1 MNETRGMGR
10 QRRALV
16 ARARALR
23 VTALA
28 ATLAGLAALATLAA
42 LAALSGCNPTL
53 PEPPAGTTR
62 AFDVQGAKALRDGA
76 MPDGVERA
84 DPSGGL
90 GSTGFRPAGREVP
103 VGDDGVP
110 ALEVDGGRLSLEVCA
125 DNIIRVAYARDAAFF
140 TRPSL
145 MASPRRCDPGDARV
159 ASNRAELTLR
169 TARLGVRVQRRS
181 GRVSFHDAHG
191 RLILVEKPHGR
202 TLTPATLYDQPAQ
215 SVRQEWLPNP
225 GESLYGLGQRQDGLL
240 DIRGHDLE
248 LKQYNTQIAVPFLVS
263 SRGYG
268 ILWDNTSFSR
278 FGDLRPFEPIPG
290 TLGLYTPAGDGNVD
304 SATGSVDWTGD
315 IVAPTTGDYQFE
327 TYSGGDIKLWIDDRL
342 VINHWRQGWLP
353 STDVARVHLE
363 AGQSARVRLAWTAD
377 IGVNIL
383 RLLWKTPT
391 PEPSTSLWSK
401 VGDGIDYYFVY
412 GPRLDDVIG
421 GYRQITGPAPM
432 MPSWAF
438 GLFQSRE
445 RYQTQQDSLTV
456 AAGFRSRGAPVD
468 VIVQDWQYWTV
479 DAWGSHLFDPI
490 RFPDPDGWIDALHD
504 TYHTRLMISVWP
516 KFYRGSQNFDEL
528 RAGGFLF
535 ERNLI
540 EGKIDFLGYPFTYYD
555 AFDPGARA
563 LYWEQMRRH
572 LFVRGVDAWWMD
584 ATEPEIVE
592 GPYPTPR
599 AQLETFEGYMHPTA
613 LGSGA
618 SVLNAYSLVNSEAV
632 YAGQRAA
639 APDQRVFILTRNGF
653 AGQQRYAAASWSG
666 DISSTWTAFQKQI
679 PAGLSFSL
687 SGIPYWT
694 VDSGGFSVPPWFAY
708 DPTPERVLEWNELN
722 TRWFQYATFLPLLRV
737 HGQFPLR
744 EMWEFGGDDSPSYH
758 AMLFFDR
765 LRYRMQ
771 PYLYSLAGAVT
782 HEGGTLLRPLVMD
795 HPHDEAARD
804 VRDQFGLGPSLMVSP
819 VTAYLARTRPVYL
832 PSSTTWYDL
841 WTGEAFTGGQT
852 ISAAAPYESIP
863 VHVPAGSILPF
874 GPELQYTREKPAD
887 PIVLYVYAGADG
899 AFTLYEDDGTTYGY
913 ERGEWAR
920 IAIHWDDAA
929 HTLRIGAREGA
940 FPGMLAERTFE
951 VVLVTPTKG
960 VGFSFSPVADAVIR
974 HAGEALEVQVE

>member
-1 MNETRGMGR
+1 MMMTRGMDR
-10 QRRALV
+10 QRRTLV

-23 VTALA
+23 ITALA
-28 ATLAGLAALATLAA
+28 AALAGLAAIATFATLVS
-42 LAALSGCNPTL
+42 LAGCSPVE
-53 PEPPAGTTR
+53 PEPWAGTTR
-62 AFDVQGAKALRDGA
+62 AFDTREGGERGDGA
-76 MPDGVERA
+76 VGGDARSQTNA
-84 DPSGGL
+84 DAA
-90 GSTGFRPAGREVP
+90 GFRPAGREVP
-103 VGDDGVP
+103 VGDSGVP
-110 ALEVDGGRLSLEVCA
+110 RVEVDGGQLALEVCA
-125 DNIIRVAYARDAAFF
+125 DNIIRVAYARNEAFF
-140 TRPSL
+140 ARPSL
-145 MASPRRCDPGDARV
+145 MAAPKRCTLGDARV

-169 TARLGVRVQRRS
+169 TPRLGVRVERRS
-181 GRVSFHDAHG
+181 GRVSFYDAHG
-191 RLILVEKPHGR
+191 RSILAEKRHGR
-202 TLTPATLYDQPAQ
+202 ALTPTTLYAEPAQ
-215 SVRQEWLPNP
+215 SVRQQWLPNP

-240 DIRGHDLE
+240 DIRGYDLD
-248 LKQYNTQIAVPFLVS
+248 LKQYNTQITVPFLVS

-268 ILWDNTSFSR
+268 ILWDNDSFSR

-290 TLGLYTPAGDGNVD
+290 TTGLYTPAADGNVD
-304 SATGSVDWTGD
+304 SATGSVDWTGTV
-315 IVAPTTGDYQFE
+315 VAPTTGDYQLQ
-327 TYSGGDIKLWIDDRL
+327 TYSGGAIQLWIDDQL
-342 VINHWRQGWLP
+342 VIDHWRQGWLP

-377 IGVNIL
+377 IGVNFL

-391 PEPSTSLWSK
+391 PEPSTSLWSQ

-412 GPRLDDVIG
+412 GPDLDDVIG

-445 RYQTQQDSLTV
+445 RYQTQQESLTV
-456 AAGFRSRGAPVD
+456 AAGFRSRRAPVD
-468 VIVQDWQYWTV
+468 VIVQDWQYWTI
-479 DAWGSHLFDPI
+479 DSWGSHLFDPT
-490 RFPDPDGWIDALHD
+490 RFPDPDGWIDALHEQH
-504 TYHTRLMISVWP
+504 HTRLMISVWP

-535 ERNLI
+535 ERNLA

-555 AFDPGARA
+555 AFDAGARA
-563 LYWEQMRRH
+563 LYWQQMQRH

-592 GPYPTPR
+592 GPYPSPE
-599 AQLETFEGYMHPTA
+599 AQLETFQGYMHPTA

-632 YAGQRAA
+632 YTGQRSA

-666 DISSTWTAFQKQI
+666 DISSTWTAFKKQI
-679 PAGLSFSL
+679 PAGLSFSV

-708 DPTPERVLEWNELN
+708 GPTPERVAEWNELN

-758 AMLFFDR
+758 SMLFFDR
-765 LRYRMQ
+765 LRYRLQ
-771 PYLYSLAGAVT
+771 PYLYSLAGGVA

-795 HPHDEAARD
+795 SPSDEAARD
-804 VRDQFGLGPSLMVSP
+804 VRDQLALGPSFMVSP
-819 VTAYLARTRPVYL
+819 VTDYLARSRSVYL
-832 PSSTTWYDL
+832 PKRALWYDF
-841 WTGEAFTGGQT
+841 WTGAALAGGQT
-852 ISAAAPYESIP
+852 ITAAAPYESLP
-863 VHVPAGSILPF
+863 VHVPAGAIVPF
-874 GPELQYTREKPAD
+874 GPELQYTGEKPAD

-913 ERGEWAR
+913 ERGESAR
-920 IAIHWDDAA
+920 IPLRWDDATR
-929 HTLRIGAREGA
+929 TLSFGAREGA
-940 FPGMLAERTFE
+940 FPGMLEQRTFE
-951 VVLVTPTKG
+951 VVLVSPTRS
-960 VGFSFSPVADAVIR
+960 VGFSFEPAADAVVR
-974 HAGEALEVQVE
+974 YAGAAVDLQVE